1 MSAFT
6 TPMPQRTG
14 NPETDIN
21 ALYAWAT
28 AITAEL
34 RTMLYSLDAMNIKNV
49 NARSVSGRLEEY
61 QLPESLSRLDIT
73 EGSIT
78 ITASDGTNQAEIYCD
93 SSNNLCIN
101 ASHGAVYINGIEVI

>member
-14 NPETDIN
+14 NPEADIN
-21 ALYAWAT
+21 ALYSWAT
-28 AITAEL
+28 AITTEL

-49 NARSVSGRLEEY
+49 SARSVSGRLEEY
-61 QLPESLSRLDIT
+61 QLPESLSRLDIS

-78 ITASDGTNQAEIYCD
+78 ITDSEGTNQAEIYCD
-93 SSNNLCIN
+93 SSGNLCIN
-101 ASHGAVYINGIEVI
+101 APYGAVYINGTEVI